1 MFPQNTSDYR
11 LKDRLNK
18 VCNSYQLP
26 AILDPQQSVFHS
38 SYSLEAYQAGIFHNP
53 TALIDGS
60 SSSLSSSSNSDF
72 LNSPGLI
79 VAQGIV
85 NNSGIPLNPINKI
98 PSYQWS
104 FKHDDSDHHHH
115 HKGKNIL
122 NGLGTSDSISVL
134 AGVSVNSTALN
145 SKLMRLPIKTSKNKD
160 NKWSLFNG
168 LPYYSKEIVDKHI
181 RDLNLKKSNANNS
194 AIFNASHFST
204 QE

>member
-1 MFPQNTSDYR
+1 MFPQDTSDYR

-53 TALIDGS
+53 TALLDGS

-122 NGLGTSDSISVL
+122 NGLAKTKIINGHCSMGYLTTARKLSINISV
-134 AGVSVNSTALN
+134 
-145 SKLMRLPIKTSKNKD
+145 I
-160 NKWSLFNG
+160 
-168 LPYYSKEIVDKHI
+168 
-181 RDLNLKKSNANNS
+181 
-194 AIFNASHFST
+194 
-204 QE
+204 